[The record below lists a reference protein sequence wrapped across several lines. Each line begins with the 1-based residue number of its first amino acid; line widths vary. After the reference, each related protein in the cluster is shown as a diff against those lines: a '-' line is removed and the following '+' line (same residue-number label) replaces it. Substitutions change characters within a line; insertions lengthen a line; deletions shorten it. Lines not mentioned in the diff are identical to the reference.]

1 MRDRFGINLFAKRGL
16 LCDSDIFKELDN
28 SSTKWTLW
36 EKLNWWI
43 YIPNKCECFLIRMG
57 TSGEVVEE
65 KEGLQ
70 EKSTPAQDQIVAV
83 IGDPPIE
90 IQKSCLDRVFF

>member
-1 MRDRFGINLFAKRGL
+1 MILTFWKSLTIPQQ
-16 LCDSDIFKELDN
+16 
-28 SSTKWTLW
+28 WTLW
-36 EKLNWWI
+36 EKLNRWI

-57 TSGEVVEE
+57 TDGEVVEE

-83 IGDPPIE
+83 IGDPTF
-90 IQKSCLDRVFF
+90 L